1 MEKVKSIFSYFFTR
15 IPGADF
21 NYYKALIILIIGLI
35 VGGIAFSAY
44 YKLRK
49 KNDPAFKRL
58 FKKTATRLV
67 LFGIMFGLL
76 TLLRY
81 ERIPYFSMRIWLYLG
96 TLLFLWFV
104 YRTIRVY
111 KVDYPR
117 EKQNV
122 HQIHQAVQ
130 KEEKVYLPNKKKRR

>member
-1 MEKVKSIFSYFFTR
+1 MEKVKATFSYFFAKT
-15 IPGADF
+15 PEANF
-21 NYYKALIILIIGLI
+21 QYYKILIILVILLIG
-35 VGGIAFSAY
+35 GGIAFSAY

-67 LFGIMFGLL
+67 LLGIMFGLL

-96 TLLFLWFV
+96 VLLFLWF
-104 YRTIRVY
+104 I
-111 KVDYPR
+111 
-117 EKQNV
+117 
-122 HQIHQAVQ
+122 
-130 KEEKVYLPNKKKRR
+130 